1 MIGQGAALPPFL
13 FIALCY
19 SHGRGAIFRRNIE
32 FAVLGSGI
40 GVLQYYVRCKT
51 QSFFARGSS
60 KPLSYDVEMDF
71 QNKTIIFFCKN
82 KRTRYIKAASSL
94 LRFLTRKRTGYGA
107 EPLKRGTGAEPLKR
121 GTGAEPLKRGS
132 GRNPGKKLFCQF
144 AALFK
149 ALLYCLYAGGA
160 ETVFFQSGNARNG
173 CSAGRANVIF

>member
-1 MIGQGAALPPFL
+1 MIGQGVALPPFL

-19 SHGRGAIFRRNIE
+19 SRGRAGAIFRRNIE

-51 QSFFARGSS
+51 QSFLLAAAASRCPTMLQWIFRIKQSFFD
-60 KPLSYDVEMDF
+60 KPIFCSLIF
-71 QNKTIIFFCKN
+71 LHFFCKN
-82 KRTRYIKAASSL
+82 KRTRRIKIASSL
-94 LRFLTRKRTGYGA
+94 LRFLLRKRTGYGA
-107 EPLKRGTGAEPLKR
+107 EPR
-121 GTGAEPLKRGS
+121 KRGS

-160 ETVFFQSGNARNG
+160 ETVFFQCGNARNG
-173 CSAGRANVIF
+173 CSAGGANVIF